1 MVGFSSI
8 SQHSL
13 AGAMRWRLL
22 HPTRLVHMCCVTP
35 FIGKSIMATID
46 QDFFDRANQ
55 VIDLV
60 NQQAKIADPFLASG
74 SLLYAAARYTA
85 YEVALKAQNEHQLRD
100 DKEEAIHFF
109 TEQFAEMLEQCLDE
123 HISGEDKLI

>member
-1 MVGFSSI
+1 
-8 SQHSL
+8 
-13 AGAMRWRLL
+13 
-22 HPTRLVHMCCVTP
+22 
-35 FIGKSIMATID
+35 MATID

-74 SLLYAAARYTA
+74 SLLYSAARYTA